1 MRGWLLPGLVGLS
14 LGLLAS
20 GVKADEWRP
29 AIRPS
34 LNSAASLQA
43 SSDPGAAVTLGKP
56 IGIDSRD
63 ESRAAHSPSLGKPVI
78 PASYHLAADE
88 IPGPVYRAQ
97 APDPYGPTLA
107 PPQTGVFPA
116 TPEERYNS
124 GVVQNGIPPAG
135 GNGFWGGCQDF
146 IKNCEDSL
154 TAGNRTLFRS
164 DHCFDAFISPVSNP
178 FFFEDPRSLT
188 EVRPIFMYQST
199 PSKNSIFRGGDVEF
213 FGTQARLALTDRLS
227 FVLSELGGI
236 WLEPHNH
243 IDGFSP
249 HSGFAELHLGPKYTF
264 IRSEDT
270 GTLLAGGLTFAIPA
284 GPSKV
289 FQDTGNLSLV
299 PYISFGQNFLRSSF
313 GSFNFLNTTGY
324 SAGVDNKRTDYLF
337 SSFHLDYDILN
348 AHRVYPLIE
357 LNWFHFTEAGNAR
370 PLGFEGRDL
379 VNFGSTGVSGA
390 DNVSLA
396 LGGRYKFSEWVQTG
410 IAAEFPLNGRHDLMD
425 FRLTI
430 DFILRY

>member
-1 MRGWLLPGLVGLS
+1 MRGLLVTALVGLA
-14 LGLLAS
+14 LGLHGK

-29 AIRPS
+29 VTRP
-34 LNSAASLQA
+34 A
-43 SSDPGAAVTLGKP
+43 PTAAVSLGRP
-56 IGIDSRD
+56 IAVDSQQ
-63 ESRAAHSPSLGKPVI
+63 EGTQSPSLGKPII
-78 PASYHLAADE
+78 PASYNSADRSGG
-88 IPGPVYRAQ
+88 GPVFRAQ
-97 APDPYGPTLA
+97 SPDPYGPTLA
-107 PPQTGVFPA
+107 PPQAGPFPA

-124 GVVQNGIPPAG
+124 GVVVDNNQLGG
-135 GNGFWGGCQDF
+135 GNPLGGGNAYSGGNNFWGSCQEF
-146 IKNCEDSL
+146 LKNCEDSL
-154 TAGNRTLFRS
+154 TAGNRALFRS
-164 DHCFDAFISPVSNP
+164 DHCFDGFISPVSNP

-188 EVRPIFMYQST
+188 EIRPIFMYQAA
-199 PSKNSIFRGGDVEF
+199 PSKNYIFRGGDIEW

-227 FVLSELGGI
+227 LVVSELGGI

-243 IDGFSP
+243 INGFEP
-249 HSGFAELHLGPKYTF
+249 HSGFSELHLGPKYTF

-270 GTLLAGGLTFAIPA
+270 RTLLAAGLTFAIPA

-324 SAGVDNKRTDYLF
+324 SLGVDNKRTDYLF

-348 AHRVYPLIE
+348 AHRIYPLIE

-396 LGGRYKFSEWVQTG
+396 FGARYKFSEWAQTG